1 MSAQFMRRN
10 IRISV
15 RLTEDEQRLLKEKM
29 ERIGV
34 TNQEAFLRKMVLD
47 GLVIKLDL
55 PEMKQMIL
63 LLRYTSNN
71 INQIAKRL
79 NESGR
84 AYDTDFSDI
93 MDKQEQ
99 LWPLP
104 FIADEA
110 VCPPVNEQGCRETSF
125 PTSLLRYI
133 SSDMMNSER
142 TRLTMKFILKILLA
156 LVMLIV

>member
-1 MSAQFMRRN
+1 MSAQFMRRS

-15 RLTEDEQRLLKEKM
+15 RLTEEEHRLLKEKM
-29 ERIGV
+29 ARIGV

-55 PEMKQMIL
+55 PELKQMIS

-84 AYDTDFSDI
+84 AYDTDLADI
-93 MDKQEQ
+93 LEKQKQ
-99 LWPLP
+99 LWQLAND
-104 FIADEA
+104 ILMKL
-110 VCPPVNEQGCRETSF
+110 S
-125 PTSLLRYI
+125 
-133 SSDMMNSER
+133 
-142 TRLTMKFILKILLA
+142 RLQ
-156 LVMLIV
+156 

>member
-15 RLTEDEQRLLKEKM
+15 RLTEEEHRLLKEKM

-34 TNQEAFLRKMVLD
+34 TNQEAFLRKMALD
-47 GLVIKLDL
+47 GLVIRLDL
-55 PEMKQMIL
+55 PELKQMIS

-84 AYDTDFSDI
+84 AYETDFADI
-93 MDKQEQ
+93 QEKQTQ
-99 LWPLP
+99 LWELT
-104 FIADEA
+104 
-110 VCPPVNEQGCRETSF
+110 NEI
-125 PTSLLRYI
+125 L
-133 SSDMMNSER
+133 
-142 TRLTMKFILKILLA
+142 MKLSAIQ
-156 LVMLIV
+156 